1 MLQVF
6 YVDVAKVDWDVASVA
21 SVSKALQAFAQNVSS
36 VSDVC
41 CKCFDLDIAYVLH
54 IYVATVCSK
63 CFSRFNL
70 ILQ

>member
-6 YVDVAKVDWDVASVA
+6 YVDVAKVDWDVA

-41 CKCFDLDIAYVLH
+41 CKCFDLDVAYVSH